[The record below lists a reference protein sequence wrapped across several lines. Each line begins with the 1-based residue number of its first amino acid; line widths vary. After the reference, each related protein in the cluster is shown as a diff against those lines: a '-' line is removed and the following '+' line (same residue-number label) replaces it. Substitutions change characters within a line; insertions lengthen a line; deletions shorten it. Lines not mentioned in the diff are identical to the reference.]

1 MILIMENKNE
11 QTVEKLESQSSP
23 PTGIQVVWREFKKDK
38 LALFSLIGS
47 IMLMIAI
54 MIMALWTIDQTEVM
68 KIQLLERFTEPGVRG
83 FILGADEAGRDMFG
97 QLIIG
102 AKNSILIA
110 VAVTIIANVVGI
122 GLGIIMGYY
131 GGFIDNFFMRIIDF
145 FITLPTTMIIIVV
158 VTIIPSYGIL
168 DLILIL
174 AAFQWMS
181 TARLVRSK
189 ALSEARRDYIS
200 ASKTMGTSDFA
211 IMFKGLLPN
220 LSSLLIVEVTLSFA
234 GNVGIETGLSFLG
247 FGLPPSTPS
256 LGTLVSY
263 AMNPI
268 ILSSKWWVWLP
279 ASILILVMMLGINY
293 VGQALRRSA
302 DAKQRL
308 G

>member
-1 MILIMENKNE
+1 MENKNE
-11 QTVEKLESQSSP
+11 QTLEKLESQSSP
-23 PTGIQVVWREFKKDK
+23 PTGFQVIWREFKKDK
-38 LALFSLIGS
+38 LAMFSLIGS
-47 IMLMIAI
+47 ILLMIAI
-54 MIMALWTIDQTEVM
+54 MIMAFFTIDQTEVM
-68 KIQLLERFTEPGVRG
+68 KIQLLDRFTEPGVRG
-83 FILGADEAGRDMFG
+83 YILGADEAGRDMLG

-110 VAVTIIANVVGI
+110 IAVTVIANVLGI
-122 GLGIIMGYY
+122 MLGIIMGYY

-168 DLILIL
+168 DLILII

-220 LSSLLIVEVTLSFA
+220 LSSILIVEVTLSFA

-293 VGQALRRSA
+293 VGQALRRAA

>member
-1 MILIMENKNE
+1 MKKE
-11 QTVEKLESQSSP
+11 QKVEKLESESSP
-23 PTGIQVVWREFKKDK
+23 PTGVQVVLREFLKDK
-38 LALFSLIGS
+38 LAMISLIGIS
-47 IMLMIAI
+47 AI
-54 MIMALWTIDQTEVM
+54 IVTVLILAFYVIDQTAVM
-68 KIQLLERFTEPGVRG
+68 KIQLLERYTEPGVRG
-83 FILGADEAGRDMFG
+83 YLLGADEGGRDMFG

-110 VAVTIIANVVGI
+110 VAITVIANVLGI
-122 GLGIIMGYY
+122 TLGIIMGYY
-131 GGFIDNFFMRIIDF
+131 GGWVDNLFMRIIDF
-145 FITLPTTMIIIVV
+145 FVTLPTLMIIIVV

-168 DLILIL
+168 ELILII
-174 AAFQWMS
+174 AAFQWMG

-234 GNVGIETGLSFLG
+234 GNVGIEAGLSFLG

-256 LGTLVSY
+256 LGTLVAY

-279 ASILILVMMLGINY
+279 ASIVILILMLGINY

>member
-1 MILIMENKNE
+1 MENKNE

-23 PTGIQVVWREFKKDK
+23 PTGIQVIWREFKKDK
-38 LALFSLIGS
+38 LAMFSLIGS
-47 IMLMIAI
+47 ILLMIAI
-54 MIMALWTIDQTEVM
+54 MIMAIFTIDQTEVM

-83 FILGADEAGRDMFG
+83 YLLGADEAGRDMFG

-110 VAVTIIANVVGI
+110 IAITIIANVVGI

-158 VTIIPSYGIL
+158 VTIIPSYGIV
-168 DLILIL
+168 DLILII

>member
-1 MILIMENKNE
+1 MELQKGSLE
-11 QTVEKLESQSSP
+11 QTVEIENSP
-23 PTGIQVVWREFKKDK
+23 PSGIQVLLREFKKDK
-38 LALFSLIGS
+38 MAMFSLVVITLL
-47 IMLMIAI
+47 IIVVMIA
-54 MIMALWTIDQTEVM
+54 AVVIDQAQVM
-68 KIQLLERFTEPGVRG
+68 KINLLERYTEPGVNG
-83 FILGADEAGRDMFG
+83 FILGTDEAGRDMFG

-110 VAVTIIANVVGI
+110 VAITIITGI
-122 GLGIIMGYY
+122 SGVMLGIVMGYY

-145 FITLPTTMIIIVV
+145 FITLPTLMIIIVFV
-158 VTIIPSYGIL
+158 SITPKYGVL
-168 DLILIL
+168 ELILIL
-174 AAFQWMS
+174 SLFQWVS

-189 ALSEARRDYIS
+189 ALSEGRRDYVS

-211 IMFKGLLPN
+211 IMFKEILPN
-220 LSSLLIVEVTLSFA
+220 LSSIIIIELTLSFA

-263 AMNPI
+263 AINPQV
-268 ILSSKWWVWLP
+268 LSGKWWVWLP
-279 ASILILVMMLGINY
+279 ASILILVLMLGINY
-293 VGQALRRSA
+293 VGQALRRAA

>member
-1 MILIMENKNE
+1 MENKNE

-23 PTGIQVVWREFKKDK
+23 PTGIQVIWREFKKDK
-38 LALFSLIGS
+38 LAMFSLIGS
-47 IMLMIAI
+47 ILLMIAI
-54 MIMALWTIDQTEVM
+54 MIMAFFTIDQTEVM

-83 FILGADEAGRDMFG
+83 YLLGADEAGRDMFG

-110 VAVTIIANVVGI
+110 IAITIIANVVGI

-158 VTIIPSYGIL
+158 VTIIPSYGIV
-168 DLILIL
+168 DLILII